1 MYRARMHMDGHS
13 SRSPVLTGPL
23 PLPLCATQHRSHMQ
37 LAAAIPL
44 KRSAYWQ
51 SGVLPG
57 RLCGTSVFLDLS
69 LSMQMQN
76 TLFFEMYRG
85 FIFGLYPES
94 RPRRSP
100 QSRLCERKKKLKQ
113 KREEKKRRYLL
124 AAENTRLDTPTSYQT
139 NQTNQ

>member
-1 MYRARMHMDGHS
+1 MHMDVHS

-51 SGVLPG
+51 SGVLPWEAV
-57 RLCGTSVFLDLS
+57 RHICVS
-69 LSMQMQN
+69 LPLPTRANAN
-76 TLFFEMYRG
+76 TLFFLEMYRG

-94 RPRRSP
+94 RPRRSS
-100 QSRLCERKKKLKQ
+100 QSRVCKKK
-113 KREEKKRRYLL
+113 
-124 AAENTRLDTPTSYQT
+124 N
-139 NQTNQ
+139 